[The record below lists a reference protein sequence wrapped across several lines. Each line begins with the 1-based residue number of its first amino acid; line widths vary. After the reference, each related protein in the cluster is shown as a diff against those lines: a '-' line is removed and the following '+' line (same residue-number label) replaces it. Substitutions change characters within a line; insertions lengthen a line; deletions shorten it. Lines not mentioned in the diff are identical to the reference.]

1 MAKSEYRNIDI
12 LDAESIRED
21 ESINA
26 GNRFIDFDDFNQR
39 IDEIEDEVGEI
50 IDLIKDEYNVK
61 EALEKLEELKRKLY

>member
-21 ESINA
+21 ESISA

-39 IDEIEDEVGEI
+39 MDEIEDEVGEI
-50 IDLIKDEYNVK
+50 IDLIEDEYDVK
-61 EALEKLEELKRKLY
+61 EALDRLKELKKKLY